1 MNISNEVHLDAHV
14 LLWWYFDHTKIKT
27 SLPIIKDKENTV
39 LVSDAVIWEL
49 VVKSS
54 IGKLKLPANF
64 FRVVEKD
71 FDLLPITTKHIYR
84 ILHLDLIHRDPF
96 DRMLIAQ
103 SVEEN
108 IPVISA
114 DTQISKYKIQVIQ
127 P

>member
-1 MNISNEVHLDAHV
+1 MRLHLDTHI
-14 LLWWYFDHTKIKT
+14 LLWWYFDYAKLKT
-27 SLPIIKDKENTV
+27 SLSIIKNKENDV

-54 IGKLKLPANF
+54 IGKLKLPSNF
-64 FRVVEKD
+64 LKQIEKD
-71 FDLLPITTKHIYR
+71 FTLLPIATKHIHK
-84 ILHLDLIHRDPF
+84 ILDLDLIHRDPF

-108 IPVISA
+108 IPIISA